1 MIAALQFLCA
11 MSSAVAMSLALAHAL
26 ELPGKLRLGCEEYLA
41 IQTIYYPGFTIGG
54 AAEPLTIIA
63 LGALLFML
71 PAGSRIGWLIG
82 AALIA
87 AVATQILFW
96 TIVQPVNRVWLK
108 SIPLDPAGKRFFGTN
123 AAIRERTDW
132 TRLRNRWEL
141 GHLARAVTATAAFVL
156 TLVAIIAR

>member
-26 ELPGKLRLGCEEYLA
+26 ELPGKLRLGREEYLA

-123 AAIRERTDW
+123 AAIRETTDW

>member
-1 MIAALQFLCA
+1 
-11 MSSAVAMSLALAHAL
+11 
-26 ELPGKLRLGCEEYLA
+26 
-41 IQTIYYPGFTIGG
+41 
-54 AAEPLTIIA
+54 
-63 LGALLFML
+63 
-71 PAGSRIGWLIG
+71 
-82 AALIA
+82 LIA